1 MGRRKKDEP
10 GRFELAGQWLAQ
22 HEASG
27 RWFRNWYDERAG
39 RVRRRSLGT
48 VDFEEAKEKLAA
60 IALNPAASAADPLA
74 PDRVMLVAVLTHYL
88 DNKRIASEEQARIA
102 ADLLL
107 EWLFQVKKVPKS
119 VKVSAFRRDWQ
130 EEFAVWLASEKGH
143 SSAYIS
149 RNLSVVSAAMKFGAA
164 EQSVRD
170 PDGNRKN
177 VQLLSSVQQIK
188 FDPTWIV
195 ETARESGVQLDTPK
209 RNDWVPTYE
218 ELARFIDATRAEH
231 IFRFCILVLNTWARR
246 ETIEQLDL
254 SKQVNLRTGLIDLNE
269 RGRLQTHKRRPIIR
283 LTENL
288 RAWMPVWAAA
298 DKAIADKLREQG
310 KPVEWK
316 AGRPLLYGGR
326 DAGAIKKAMQ
336 RTNARW
342 MLGEAGVD
350 EKEILRL
357 TRREN
362 NRELTEAIQALEE
375 NGARRITSRA
385 IRSFMATRVRAVP
398 GIKVDREQRQL
409 WLGHL
414 NQDTTSSYEI
424 ADPEYMREAAAA
436 TDQIIREIDRFSAR
450 SLWPKP
456 AE

>member
-1 MGRRKKDEP
+1 MVRRKPDES
-10 GRFELAGQWLAQ
+10 GRFELAGQWLAR

-48 VDFEEAKEKLAA
+48 SDFEEAKEKLAA
-60 IALNPAASAADPLA
+60 IALNPAVSGADPLA
-74 PDRVMLVAVLTHYL
+74 ADRVMLVAVLSHYL
-88 DNKRIASEEQARIA
+88 DNKRITSEEQARIA
-102 ADLLL
+102 AGLLL
-107 EWLFQVKKVPKS
+107 HWLFEVKRAPKA
-119 VKVSAFRRDWQ
+119 VKVSSFRRDWQ
-130 EEFAVWLASEKGH
+130 EEFAVWLASEKKH

-149 RNLSVVSAAMKFGAA
+149 RILSVVSAAVKFSAT
-164 EQSVRD
+164 EQAVRG
-170 PDGNRKN
+170 PDGDRRN
-177 VQLLSSVQQIK
+177 VQLLSAAPQIK

-195 ETARESGVQLDTPK
+195 ETARESGISLATPK

-218 ELARFIDATRAEH
+218 EMARYIDATRAEH
-231 IFRFCILVLNTWARR
+231 VFRFCILALNTWARR
-246 ETIEQLDL
+246 ETIEELDL
-254 SKQVNLRTGLIDLNE
+254 DKQADKRTNLLDLNE

-288 RAWMPVWAAA
+288 RAWWEAW
-298 DKAIADKLREQG
+298 G
-310 KPVEWK
+310 T
-316 AGRPLLYGGR
+316 GRPLIYAGQ

-342 MLGEAGVD
+342 MLAEAGMD
-350 EKEILRL
+350 DKEIVRL

-362 NRELTEAIQALEE
+362 NRELTAVVNAIEAK
-375 NGARRITSRA
+375 GGRRITSRTF
-385 IRSFMATRVRAVP
+385 RSFMATRVRAVP
-398 GIKVDREQRQL
+398 GIRVDREQRQL

-414 NQDTTSSYEI
+414 GQDTTAHYEI
-424 ADPEYMREAAAA
+424 ADQEYLCEAAAA

-456 AE
+456 KA